1 MSVKVK
7 ISEIPDAENLQD
19 FYTIGTKYNDD
30 GSKESVKMPLQFLE
44 EGEDARRAAEEKR
57 IEAEKAREAAEGK
70 RASAENTRQSNEEA
84 RQSAESARASAE
96 NTRKSNEATRQSNEA
111 ARQSA
116 ESKRASA
123 ESDRETAEVAR
134 ATAEKARAAAE
145 GTRTANEE
153 TRQSAEAARQSA
165 EDTRKSA
172 EEARQSAENARLG
185 AETKR
190 ETAENDRVK
199 AETARE
205 TASGEAV
212 KKANDAAAKATDAAT
227 AANNAASHA
236 NTVADSLSEEMDA
249 LSEELA
255 KKADKSAITPDT
267 TYTFENGTD
276 GSFKVTPKGGS
287 AQTVSIGKPATAGT
301 ADKVVITSI
310 PENADLN
317 DYTTVGDYRCGA
329 DAYVRT
335 LKNCPVIYAFFMTVR
350 QATTGAIQTLV
361 TYLDNS
367 NRKIYQRSL
376 YLTDGVWSDWVRIY
390 TTIDPPAFSEVKS
403 RPTTLGGYGITDAK
417 IAGGV
422 ITLGENTITPL
433 TSHQDLSGYAKKTD
447 IPTIPNLSGGS
458 GAEDGKYV
466 SGVTVSGHTVTVTKA
481 NLPAIPT
488 ALKNPAALKAGSKSY
503 DGSTEVT
510 LTAGDLGAAAAGHT
524 HSYSD
529 LTNRPTIPGPATQS
543 ADGLMSATDKKKL
556 DGMNIWTGTESEY
569 DALGSKSATTLYFI
583 RKS

>member
-70 RASAENTRQSNEEA
+70 RASAENTRQSNEQA

-165 EDTRKSA
+165 EDTRKSN
-172 EEARQSAENARLG
+172 EASRQNAENTRVD
-185 AETKR
+185 AESKR
-190 ETAENDRVK
+190 VTAESDRAK
-199 AETARE
+199 SETARE
-205 TASGEAV
+205 TASSEAV
-212 KKANDAAAKATDAAT
+212 KNAQKATEAANNAAT
-227 AANNAASHA
+227 AANNAASRA
-236 NTVADSLSEEMDA
+236 NTVADGMSGEIDALKTELEGKISAESAERGKKDTELQGQIDAIESRSDVVDVVADYAALEAYDKGSVTDKDIIKVLADEKHEGATSYYRIAGGEWTYVGQTGPYYTKAEADTKHNA

-255 KKADKSAITPDT
+255 KKADKSALAEGLAEKSDAGHGHVIDDVTGLQDT
-267 TYTFENGTD
+267 LNGKAA
-276 GSFKVTPKGGS
+276 S
-287 AQTVSIGKPATAGT
+287 
-301 ADKVVITSI
+301 
-310 PENADLN
+310 
-317 DYTTVGDYRCGA
+317 
-329 DAYVRT
+329 
-335 LKNCPVIYAFFMTVR
+335 
-350 QATTGAIQTLV
+350 
-361 TYLDNS
+361 
-367 NRKIYQRSL
+367 
-376 YLTDGVWSDWVRIY
+376 
-390 TTIDPPAFSEVKS
+390 
-403 RPTTLGGYGITDAK
+403 
-417 IAGGV
+417 
-422 ITLGENTITPL
+422 
-433 TSHQDLSGYAKKTD
+433 SHT
-447 IPTIPNLSGGS
+447 
-458 GAEDGKYV
+458 
-466 SGVTVSGHTVTVTKA
+466 HTKA
-481 NLPAIPT
+481 NIIDFPT

-569 DALGSKSATTLYFI
+569 DTLGSKSATTLYFI